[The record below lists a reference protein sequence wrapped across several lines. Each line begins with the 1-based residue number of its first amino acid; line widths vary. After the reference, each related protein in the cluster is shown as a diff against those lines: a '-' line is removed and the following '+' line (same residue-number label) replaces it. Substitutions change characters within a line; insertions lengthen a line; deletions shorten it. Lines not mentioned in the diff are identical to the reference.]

1 MMTDKQQIEDI
12 SKIVSTDCIIKDK
25 EQMARII
32 AFDLCKQ
39 SYHSDWY
46 GNEAQCYSDNNFHDC
61 KKIKAVV
68 DKLYNAGYRKVPEN
82 AVVLTREEHKQMFK
96 DLIASN
102 KVIEAETRKETA
114 KEIIATVK
122 SCMQDFEDDDDGYIL
137 KKCEFEFFMRE
148 LAKQLGIEVG

>member
-1 MMTDKQQIEDI
+1 MTDKQQIE
-12 SKIVSTDCIIKDK
+12 KFAT
-25 EQMARII
+25 
-32 AFDLCKQ
+32 DLCKACRKSLKTCECKTPCVKTQ
-39 SYHSDWY
+39 IVS
-46 GNEAQCYSDNNFHDC
+46 EA
-61 KKIKAVV
+61 
-68 DKLYNAGYRKVPEN
+68 LYNAGYRKVPEN
-82 AVVLTREEHKQMFK
+82 AVLLTREEHKQMFK

-148 LAKQLGIEVG
+148 LAKQLGVGVEE